1 MAAPAIR
8 APSVQV
14 PGLLG
19 DDALQEQ
26 LKALAQ
32 QQTSDARAVA
42 PTSAVEMSQKIAQDF
57 VVDPIKRTASDMPR
71 PAAAPVTPPTA
82 ALEQPSMSSVLG
94 RAALDFVSPLG
105 GMLAEGGVLGRLG
118 ALTPEDAA
126 AEQEQ
131 RVEAAAQEEQALK
144 AAEGARQT
152 LRDMTDEQAAS
163 MGLPVAPGVFDAETV
178 RELDAQ
184 NERRRAF
191 AAGRAEEAAADT
203 QMQRENAPT
212 QTWWL
217 NAARSAYKGTT
228 GIASSAARG
237 AVIPFEFTIGDGE
250 RSEVRAWVDKVD
262 AAIEQ
267 MIPGD
272 KAKSKDFLTK
282 LSAGGGSMLGF
293 MIGGM
298 VSSSIGLPATVGTLI
313 MGALTGGAEQYT
325 DAERFGAS
333 GVQKLISYFLGMG
346 IGATEAIPVNNA
358 LMRLETGTGGVVSR
372 MLQNTAASSM
382 EEFVQELGQSIGSD
396 LVAQTIYD
404 ENREIDWG
412 EAFESAAIGG
422 ILGAMMGGSVSTL
435 QEVGVLAGDP
445 TAPVEAEAVQVD
457 DAAREV
463 AVEEF
468 LTAEQATFDS
478 YVVDFAKEVD
488 AAELVMPELAAAV
501 APDQAVAVEPEA
513 ATPSPVEVAEA
524 LVARAATEVRPSTV
538 VAEEF
543 VAALPRAPLFEFE
556 TAQARGGTVP
566 APGSGGKVTLR
577 HYAAEPRAV
586 LDPEFQGTGPL
597 RGEERARLA
606 GGAAPRV
613 YYGVNTGAD
622 FRPAAQPRE
631 QFAKLN
637 ADERAAARR
646 LVNEGMLLNEGQ
658 VRVALEARWSREMRR
673 SGYQRETGLGDIEHE
688 VKVDP
693 DDLYNMA
700 EDPLGLRTQL
710 DPNLTPAERTTQYE
724 QLVRDAGFR
733 GAFFPESAL
742 GQTAILFEAAEP
754 TSVIDTVYGVPPED
768 IARIEDFANLTAETF
783 NKGGWAIVTGTRE
796 ALGPATAPE
805 NVAANERMRKRLER
819 DKVPYIEVSG
829 AYMGEAQG
837 EVFLIFAPPEYA
849 RKLGRSYKQESILTR
864 RGLEYTD
871 GSDRLVPHVPAQTVV
886 GDAARELDFYSTMP
900 DGTSF
905 SMGLD
910 FDALVDPAA
919 EAATAVT
926 GDQWTPQELAQTLTG
941 WAEALSNPESTHPL
955 AAEIRELAENAGDL
969 DANQLAEVIAGQLAA
984 GRAAATGEGTAAA
997 QRAGDG
1003 PWVLAALRE
1012 QDAEPASGAQG
1023 GGPEFLASVAPVRS
1037 GALPLFPDLREQSF
1051 DRWFGDSEVV
1061 DGDGKPLVVFHG
1073 TPSPGFNAFD
1083 PNKTGTT
1090 SVLFSSIETHR
1101 QGFFFSESRD
1111 FAQSFAEQRRGGDVM
1126 PVFLSVQ
1133 NAFDAR
1139 EFSRNTRLRAEE
1151 IARRIEE
1158 IDPEY
1163 DTRFF
1168 MDRVG
1173 DDSFW
1178 EVLDTPEGGDVVV
1191 QAMKDLG
1198 YDGIRLIEPNH
1209 DTRES
1214 ETVWVAFDPTQIKS
1228 AVTNTGAYSPSNP
1241 DIFAATAQNRGS
1253 YRGEP
1258 QRPARGVPGAPGA
1271 ANAEVRL
1278 AKIADN
1284 FTKLLDLTIRQ
1295 GRFTLR
1301 GGNVMGQYS
1310 SRQDVVRLR
1319 TPNDLSTLIHEGG
1332 HALQARATGPLKTF
1346 INGHIDELQKVAK
1359 ALYGGDLSKADNA
1372 TKTAEGFAEFFR
1384 VYVTNRAFAER
1395 KYPKLSSDFAAVLD
1409 GDPRLRDGL
1418 KSIGDQFAAWL
1429 QLPSAQLL
1437 RNMVVSG
1444 ERVGAVNEAMAEI
1457 EEQGFGTWMHEVAR
1471 NALAQTVNQNAAL
1484 NDLVSGVLNVAQDSG
1499 RVLDLKA
1506 AEDPRVLIRL
1516 VANSGGRAMVQVT
1529 DGVMGH
1535 RSTVP
1540 TSRSLR
1546 DVLLKY
1552 HGLEADQ
1559 NLSQIDPERQADF
1572 AAYLIA
1578 LRGIDEYRRFSEG
1591 KIERPPVAATLGDLK
1606 VTVRELNAK
1615 YGSDFAEA
1623 AQMVHEYGMALWQ
1636 KAFDAGLMSKD
1647 TYKDGLDRQFYAPL
1661 QRDMSDRGPSMSD
1674 IAGTTAARPV
1684 KRFRGSDRNIIDP
1697 MDALMAKTFALERVI
1712 AENEVKKSLASLA
1725 DKVGQVGALV
1735 ERVPAQQMLGQE
1747 YSVQEVARQL
1757 TKDDTLTEA
1766 DAQDLMTLLEA
1777 SIEEGN
1783 RVALFRSQQA
1793 LARGE
1798 NIVFFWENG
1807 KLAALQIKDGP
1818 VGADVVN
1825 TLNAVGV
1832 ENMPLLVDTLA
1843 HTSTAFRSAITS
1855 WPDFLVVNFIRDQ
1868 VSAWLLTDVGYKP
1881 FVSGFGGMA
1890 SEVRQ
1895 KTWARQYNAA
1905 MGIMGGMNTA
1915 ALHKARVDRDISSL
1929 RNRGY
1934 LVQAFGEQGLGGAI
1948 KGIARITELS
1958 ETGTRLG
1965 IFKNAYERAK
1975 ADGLTDWEA
1984 SIEASYIATDYIDF
1998 GLHGNRMLAHRRL
2011 IPFLNAQLQGL
2022 YKMMR
2027 TLGGDEVRQRR
2038 GLMFALTSFFKDING
2053 LELSRREK
2061 AAIRTGRKAW
2071 LKMMSLGLIG
2081 ALLHFIFEDDP
2092 DYQDTS
2098 EYLRAT
2104 GWVIPLGEGRIAYVP
2119 KPFELAIVSNFVE
2132 RALEHASGDG
2142 EAKARFLRGAMLNLT
2157 PPTSPPAVQ
2166 VLVEQLANYD
2176 FFSDRD
2182 IVPDYMQALAP
2193 ELQYSHFTSAFAKEV
2208 GSLMGWSPLRID
2220 HAMSGMFASAYRDAI
2235 QAYNSTDPNR
2245 PNSDATEWP
2254 LTRRFVRDAR
2264 RGATSSQDFWTYAST
2279 VSGTLRR
2286 AETTYR
2292 RYLDEGREQ
2301 TANAYLDTLDEDHK
2315 SYALLNAHFKAEAK
2329 RLNPMYR
2336 ARQIT
2341 TIVSGMR
2348 RELPTELGLEDTGL
2362 AGGEIVLSS
2371 KEKAEVDEVLSE
2383 IARRE
2388 VRNTL
2393 VASKAPG
2400 WANKKPLPVGPTLEL
2415 LRAVH
2420 PLVAEEYER
2429 RYKKAKIYDSDLV
2442 QEYWPEV
2449 KDRLI
2454 QDREA
2459 AFLDDIVTIA
2469 KAMQ

>member
-1 MAAPAIR
+1 MN
-8 APSVQV
+8 APSIRVPAVQV

-26 LKALAQ
+26 LKLLAR
-32 QQTSDARAVA
+32 QQTADAQAVA
-42 PTSAVEMSQKIAQDF
+42 PSSAVEMSQKIAQDF
-57 VVDPIKRTASDMPR
+57 VVDPVRRTSAELPKPPSAIPSTGQAPEPASPMR
-71 PAAAPVTPPTA
+71 
-82 ALEQPSMSSVLG
+82 QILG

-126 AEQEQ
+126 AQQET
-131 RVEAAAQEEQALK
+131 RVEAAEQEESALR
-144 AAEGARQT
+144 AAESARQT

-191 AAGRAEEAAADT
+191 AAERVGEAMADT
-203 QMQRENAPT
+203 QEQRENAPT
-212 QTWWL
+212 QKWWL
-217 NAARSAYKGTT
+217 NAARSAYKGMT
-228 GIASSAARG
+228 GIATSAARG
-237 AVIPFEFTIGDGE
+237 AVIPFELTVGDG
-250 RSEVRAWVDKVD
+250 RKSETRAWIDTVD
-262 AAIEQ
+262 ATIES

-272 KAKSKDFLTK
+272 KARGKDFLTK

-298 VSSSIGLPATVGTLI
+298 ATTAIGLPASTGTLL

-325 DAERFGAS
+325 DAERFNAG
-333 GVQKLISYFLGMG
+333 GVQKLMSYFLGMG
-346 IGATEAIPVNNA
+346 IGATEAIPINNA

-372 MLQNTAASSM
+372 LLQNTAASSM
-382 EEFVQELGQSIGSD
+382 EEFLQELGQSIGTD
-396 LVAQTIYD
+396 VVAQTLYD
-404 ENREIDWG
+404 ESREIDWG

-422 ILGAMMGGSVSTL
+422 ILGAMMGGSVATL
-435 QEVGVLAGDP
+435 QEVSALAGDP
-445 TAPVEAEAVQVD
+445 VVAENAEAVQAD

-463 AVEEF
+463 AVDEF

-488 AAELVMPELAAAV
+488 AAELVMPELAASV
-501 APDQAVAVEPEA
+501 APEQAQFVEPTETPA
-513 ATPSPVEVAEA
+513 APAEIAEA

-543 VAALPRAPLFEFE
+543 AAALPRAPLFEFE

-566 APGSGGKVTLR
+566 APGPDGTITLR
-577 HYAAEPRAV
+577 HYAPQRRDV
-586 LDPEFQGTGPL
+586 LDPSRMGTGPL
-597 RGEERARLA
+597 IGDERARLA
-606 GGAAPRV
+606 GGAVPRV

-622 FRPAAQPRE
+622 FRPAAQSRE
-631 QFAKLN
+631 QFAKLT
-637 ADERAAARR
+637 AEERAAVRR
-646 LVNEGMLLNEGQ
+646 LVDEGVLLNEGQ
-658 VRVALEARWSREMRR
+658 ARVALEARWSQEMRR
-673 SGYQRETGLGDIEHE
+673 SGYQREGGLGTVEHE
-688 VKVDP
+688 VKVRP

-700 EDPLGLRTQL
+700 EDPLGLRAQI
-710 DPNLTPAERTTQYE
+710 DPNLSAAERTTQYE

-733 GAFFPESAL
+733 GAFFPESTL
-742 GQTAILFEAAEP
+742 GQTAILFDAAEP

-768 IARIEDFANLTAETF
+768 IARIEDFANLTADVF
-783 NKGGWAIVTGTRE
+783 NKGGWAIVTATQE

-805 NVAANERMRKRLER
+805 NVAANEKLRKRLAR

-837 EVFLIFAPPEYA
+837 EVFLILATPEYA
-849 RKLGRSYKQESILTR
+849 QKLGRAYKQESILTR

-871 GSDRLVPHVPAQTVV
+871 GSGRLVPHVPERTVV

-910 FDALVDPAA
+910 FDAMIDPAA
-919 EAATAVT
+919 EAATQAT
-926 GDQWTPQELAQTLTG
+926 GDQWTPDELAQTLAG

-997 QRAGDG
+997 ERAGEG

-1012 QDAEPASGAQG
+1012 QEAQQAG
-1023 GGPEFLASVAPVRS
+1023 GEAGGPEVLASLAPVRS
-1037 GALPLFPDLREQSF
+1037 DTLPLFPDRTDQSF
-1051 DRWFGDSEVV
+1051 DRWFGDSKVV
-1061 DGDGKPLVVFHG
+1061 DEDGTPLVVFHG
-1073 TPSPGFNAFD
+1073 TPTPGFNAFD
-1083 PNKTGTT
+1083 PSKTGTT

-1101 QGFFFSESRD
+1101 QGFFFAESRD
-1111 FAQSFAEQRRGGDVM
+1111 FAQSFADQRPGGDVM
-1126 PVFLSVQ
+1126 PVFL
-1133 NAFDAR
+1133 
-1139 EFSRNTRLRAEE
+1139 
-1151 IARRIEE
+1151 RIENPLDVRESLNSSVAAVEAVVRRAME
-1158 IDPEY
+1158 IDPEINSPDFY
-1163 DTRFF
+1163 L
-1168 MDRVG
+1168 DRVG
-1173 DDSFW
+1173 ADDFW
-1178 EVLDTPEGGDVVV
+1178 EVLDTPEGGDVFV
-1191 QAMKDLG
+1191 QAARDLG
-1198 YDGIRLIEPNH
+1198 YDGIRMIEPNH
-1209 DTRES
+1209 DTGAS
-1214 ETVWVAFDPTQIKS
+1214 ETVWVAFDPTQVKS
-1228 AVTNTGAYSPSNP
+1228 ALSNTGAYSPTNP
-1241 DIFAATAQNRGS
+1241 DIYAQTGQGRGG
-1253 YRGEP
+1253 YRAEP
-1258 QRPARGVPGAPGA
+1258 QRPRQGVPGAPDA
-1271 ANAEVRL
+1271 ANAEIKL

-1332 HALQARATGPLKTF
+1332 HALQARATGPLQAF
-1346 INGHIDELQKVAK
+1346 INGNIAELHKVAK
-1359 ALYGGDLSKADNA
+1359 ALYGGDVSKMDSAG
-1372 TKTAEGFAEFFR
+1372 KTAEGFAEFFR

-1395 KYPKLSSDFAAVLD
+1395 KYPKLSTEFAAVLD
-1409 GDPRLRDGL
+1409 TDPRLRDGL

-1444 ERVGAVNEAMAEI
+1444 ERVGPINEAIAEI
-1457 EEQGFGTWMHEVAR
+1457 QEQGFGTWMHEVAR

-1484 NDLVSGVLNVAQDSG
+1484 NDLVAGILNEAQDSG
-1499 RVLDLKA
+1499 RIVDLKA

-1516 VANSGGRAMVQVT
+1516 AANSGNRGMVQIT

-1546 DVLLKY
+1546 DALLKY
-1552 HGLEADQ
+1552 HGLGPDQ
-1559 NLSQIDPERQADF
+1559 NLSAIDPERQADF

-1578 LRGIDEYRRFSEG
+1578 LRGVDEYRRFSEG

-1606 VTVRELNAK
+1606 VTVQEMNAK

-1623 AQMVHEYGMALWQ
+1623 AQIVHEYGMALWQ

-1697 MDALMAKTFALERVI
+1697 MDALMAKTFAIERVI
-1712 AENEVKKSLASLA
+1712 AENEVKKALAGLA
-1725 DKVGQVGALV
+1725 DRVGQVGALV
-1735 ERVPAQQMLGQE
+1735 ERVPASQMLGQE
-1747 YSVQEVARQL
+1747 FSVQEVARQL
-1757 TKDDTLTEA
+1757 AKDDTLTEA

-1783 RVALFRSQQA
+1783 RIALFRSQQA
-1793 LARGE
+1793 QARGE

-1807 KLAALQIKDGP
+1807 KLAALQIKDGA
-1818 VGADVVN
+1818 VGADIVN
-1825 TLNAVGV
+1825 TLNAVGT

-1843 HTSTAFRSAITS
+1843 YSSTAFRSAITS

-1881 FVSGFGGMA
+1881 FVSGFGGMLD
-1890 SEVRQ
+1890 EVRQ

-1905 MGIMGGMNTA
+1905 MGIMGGMNSA
-1915 ALHKARVDRDISSL
+1915 ALHKARVDRDLSSL
-1929 RNRGY
+1929 RKRGY
-1934 LVQAFGEQGLGGAI
+1934 LVQAFGETGIKGAI
-1948 KGIARITELS
+1948 KGVARLTELS

-1984 SIEASYIATDYIDF
+1984 SIEASYMATDYIDF

-2027 TLGGDEVRQRR
+2027 TLGADEVRQRR
-2038 GLMFALTSFFKDING
+2038 GLVFALTSFFKDING

-2092 DYQDTS
+2092 DYQDAS

-2104 GWVIPLGEGRIAYVP
+2104 GWVVPLGEGRIAYIP

-2157 PPTSPPAVQ
+2157 PSTSPPAVQ

-2176 FFSDRD
+2176 FFSGRN

-2193 ELQYSHFTSAFAKEV
+2193 ELQYSHYTSTFAKQL
-2208 GSLMGWSPLRID
+2208 GDLMGWSPMRID
-2220 HAMSGMFASAYRDAI
+2220 HAMSGMLASAYRDAI

-2264 RGATSSQDFWTYAST
+2264 RGATSSQDFWSFAST
-2279 VSGTLRR
+2279 VSGSLRR

-2292 RYLDEGREQ
+2292 RYIDEGRQQ
-2301 TANAYLDTLDEDHK
+2301 TADAYLDTLDEDHK

-2388 VRNTL
+2388 VRNAL
-2393 VASKAPG
+2393 VAAKAPG
-2400 WANKKPLPVGPTLEL
+2400 WANKKPLPIEPTLEL
-2415 LRAVH
+2415 LRATH

-2429 RYKKAKIYDSDLV
+2429 RYKKAKIYDSDFV

-2449 KDRLI
+2449 KDRLLT
-2454 QDREA
+2454 DRDA
-2459 AFLDDIVTIA
+2459 AFLDDIVTLA

>member
-1 MAAPAIR
+1 MVAPAIR

-32 QQTSDARAVA
+32 QQTTDARAVA
-42 PTSAVEMSQKIAQDF
+42 PTSAVELSQKIAQDF

-71 PAAAPVTPPTA
+71 PSAAPVTPPTA
-82 ALEQPSMSSVLG
+82 APEQPSMSSVLG

-144 AAEGARQT
+144 AAESARQT

-250 RSEVRAWVDKVD
+250 RSEVRAWIDKVD
-262 AAIEQ
+262 ATIES

-298 VSSSIGLPATVGTLI
+298 ASTSIGLPATAGTLI
-313 MGALTGGAEQYT
+313 TGALTGGAEQYI
-325 DAERFGAS
+325 DAERFGAG
-333 GVQKLISYFLGMG
+333 GVQKLMSYFLGMG
-346 IGATEAIPVNNA
+346 IGATEAIPINNA

-372 MLQNTAASSM
+372 MLQNTVASSM

-445 TAPVEAEAVQVD
+445 TATVDAEAVQVD

-463 AVEEF
+463 AVDEF

-513 ATPSPVEVAEA
+513 AAASPAEVADA
-524 LVARAATEVRPSTV
+524 LIARAATEVRPSTV

-566 APGSGGKVTLR
+566 APGPDGQITLR
-577 HYAAEPRAV
+577 HYAQEQRDV
-586 LDPEFQGTGPL
+586 LDPEKMGTGPL
-597 RGEERARLA
+597 VGVERRRLA
-606 GGAAPRV
+606 GAGSPART

-622 FRPAAQPRE
+622 FRPAAQTRE
-631 QFAKLN
+631 QFSKLTTE
-637 ADERAAARR
+637 ERAAASR
-646 LVNEGMLLNEGQ
+646 LVDEGVLRSLDEA
-658 VRVALEARWSREMRR
+658 RVALEARWSAEMRR
-673 SGYQRETGLGDIEHE
+673 SGYQREGGLGDIEHV
-688 VKVDP
+688 VKVAP
-693 DDLYNMA
+693 DDLYNMQ
-700 EDPLGLRTQL
+700 EDPLNLRAQI
-710 DPNLTPAERTTQYE
+710 DVGRHQSPNERTTEYE
-724 QLVRDAGFR
+724 RLARDAGFR
-733 GAFFPESAL
+733 GAFFPESSL

-754 TSVIDTVYGVPPED
+754 TSVIDTVYGVPPGD

-837 EVFLIFAPPEYA
+837 EVFLILAPPEYA

-900 DGTSF
+900 DGASF

-919 EAATAVT
+919 EAATAAT

-969 DANQLAEVIAGQLAA
+969 DANKLAEVIAGQLAA
-984 GRAAATGEGTAAA
+984 GRAAATGEGAASA
-997 QRAGDG
+997 ERAGDG

-1012 QDAEPASGAQG
+1012 QDAEPAGGAQG
-1023 GGPEFLASVAPVRS
+1023 GDEVAGSLLGQRVTDVTQTQEFR
-1037 GALPLFPDLREQSF
+1037 D
-1051 DRWFGDSEVV
+1051 WFGDSKVV
-1061 DGDGKPLVVFHG
+1061 DDQGKPLVVYHG
-1073 TPSPGFNAFD
+1073 TNAEFDAFD
-1083 PNKTGTT
+1083 PAARGQNYPDDA
-1090 SVLFSSIETHR
+1090 
-1101 QGFFFSESRD
+1101 GFFFESQYD
-1111 FAQSFAEQRRGGDVM
+1111 DAETWARSGDGDVR
-1126 PVFLSVQ
+1126 VVEAYLSLQ
-1133 NAFDAR
+1133 NPLIIDSGKDAPSEFWFMNRLAFTNQAR
-1139 EFSRNTRLRAEE
+1139 QGGHDGVIVRGEDFVH
-1151 IARRIEE
+1151 
-1158 IDPEY
+1158 DPNAPS
-1163 DTRFF
+1163 DI
-1168 MDRVG
+1168 
-1173 DDSFW
+1173 
-1178 EVLDTPEGGDVVV
+1178 
-1191 QAMKDLG
+1191 QAM
-1198 YDGIRLIEPNH
+1198 YI
-1209 DTRES
+1209 
-1214 ETVWVAFDPTQIKS
+1214 AFEPTQIKS
-1228 AVTNTGAYSPSNP
+1228 VDNVGTFGPSNP

-1258 QRPARGVPGAPGA
+1258 KRPRQGVPGAPDA

-1301 GGNVMGQYS
+1301 GGDVMGQYS

-1332 HALQARATGPLKTF
+1332 HSLQARATGPLKTF
-1346 INGHIDELQKVAK
+1346 IDSHIDELQKVAK

-1395 KYPKLSSDFAAVLD
+1395 KYPKLSNDFATVLD

-1444 ERVGAVNEAMAEI
+1444 ERQGRLNEEL
-1457 EEQGFGTWMHEVAR
+1457 EEMREGGFGTWMHEVAR
-1471 NALAQTVNQNAAL
+1471 NALAKTVNQNAAL
-1484 NDLVSGVLNVAQDSG
+1484 NDLVAGILNTGQAASGAP
-1499 RVLDLKA
+1499 LDLKA

-1516 VANSGGRAMVQVT
+1516 TANSGGRAMVQVT
-1529 DGVMGH
+1529 DGIMGH

-1546 DVLLKY
+1546 DALLKY

-1606 VTVRELNAK
+1606 VAVRELNAK

-1623 AQMVHEYGMALWQ
+1623 AQIVHEYGMALWQ

-1674 IAGTTAARPV
+1674 IAGTSAARPV

-1697 MDALMAKTFALERVI
+1697 MDALMAKTFAMERVI

-1735 ERVPAQQMLGQE
+1735 ERVPAHQMLGQE

-1798 NIVFFWENG
+1798 NVVFFWESG
-1807 KLAALQIKDGP
+1807 KLAALQIKDGS

-1905 MGIMGGMNTA
+1905 MGIMGGMNSA

-1929 RNRGY
+1929 RKRGY
-1934 LVQAFGEQGLGGAI
+1934 LVQAFGETGIGGAI
-1948 KGIARITELS
+1948 KGVARITELS

-2038 GLMFALTSFFKDING
+2038 GLMFALTSFFKDVNG

-2176 FFSDRD
+2176 FFSDRE

-2208 GSLMGWSPLRID
+2208 GSLMGWSPLRVD
-2220 HAMSGMFASAYRDAI
+2220 HAMSGLFASAYRDAI

-2264 RGATSSQDFWTYAST
+2264 RGAASSQDFWTYAST

-2292 RYLDEGREQ
+2292 RYLDEGRGQ
-2301 TANAYLDTLDEDHK
+2301 TADAYLDTLDEDHK
-2315 SYALLNAHFKAEAK
+2315 SYAILNAHFKAEAK

-2371 KEKAEVDEVLSE
+2371 REKAEVDEVLSE
-2383 IARRE
+2383 ITRRE

-2400 WANKKPLPVGPTLEL
+2400 WANKKPLPVEPTLEL

>member
-1 MAAPAIR
+1 MVAPAIR

-32 QQTSDARAVA
+32 QQTTDARAVA

-57 VVDPIKRTASDMPR
+57 VVDPIKRTTSDMPR
-71 PAAAPVTPPTA
+71 PSAAPVTPPA
-82 ALEQPSMSSVLG
+82 AAPEQPSMSSVLG

-131 RVEAAAQEEQALK
+131 RVEAAEQEEQALK

-191 AAGRAEEAAADT
+191 AAERAGEAAADT

-282 LSAGGGSMLGF
+282 LSADGGSMLGF

-298 VSSSIGLPATVGTLI
+298 ASTSIGLPATAGTLI

-325 DAERFGAS
+325 DAERFDAG
-333 GVQKLISYFLGMG
+333 GVQKLMSYFLGMG
-346 IGATEAIPVNNA
+346 IGATEAIPINNA

-463 AVEEF
+463 AVDEF

-501 APDQAVAVEPEA
+501 APDQAAAVAPDQAVAVEPEA
-513 ATPSPVEVAEA
+513 ATPSPVEVADA

-566 APGSGGKVTLR
+566 APGPDGKVTLR

-606 GGAAPRV
+606 GGAVPRV

-646 LVNEGMLLNEGQ
+646 LVDEGVLLNEGQ
-658 VRVALEARWSREMRR
+658 VRVALEARWSQEMRR
-673 SGYQRETGLGDIEHE
+673 SGYQREAGLGDIEHE

-733 GAFFPESAL
+733 GAFFPESTL

-837 EVFLIFAPPEYA
+837 EVFLILAPPEYA

-871 GSDRLVPHVPAQTVV
+871 GSDRLVPHVPTQTVV

-969 DANQLAEVIAGQLAA
+969 DANQLAEVLAGQLAA

-997 QRAGDG
+997 ERAGDG

-1012 QDAEPASGAQG
+1012 QDAEPTSGAQG
-1023 GGPEFLASVAPVRS
+1023 GG
-1037 GALPLFPDLREQSF
+1037 
-1051 DRWFGDSEVV
+1051 
-1061 DGDGKPLVVFHG
+1061 
-1073 TPSPGFNAFD
+1073 
-1083 PNKTGTT
+1083 
-1090 SVLFSSIETHR
+1090 
-1101 QGFFFSESRD
+1101 
-1111 FAQSFAEQRRGGDVM
+1111 
-1126 PVFLSVQ
+1126 
-1133 NAFDAR
+1133 
-1139 EFSRNTRLRAEE
+1139 
-1151 IARRIEE
+1151 
-1158 IDPEY
+1158 
-1163 DTRFF
+1163 
-1168 MDRVG
+1168 
-1173 DDSFW
+1173 
-1178 EVLDTPEGGDVVV
+1178 EVLA
-1191 QAMKDLG
+1191 Q
-1198 YDGIRLIEPNH
+1198 
-1209 DTRES
+1209 
-1214 ETVWVAFDPTQIKS
+1214 
-1228 AVTNTGAYSPSNP
+1228 
-1241 DIFAATAQNRGS
+1241 TAQNRGS

-1258 QRPARGVPGAPGA
+1258 QRPAQGIPGAPDA
-1271 ANAEVRL
+1271 ANAEIRL

-1346 INGHIDELQKVAK
+1346 INGHVKELQKVAK
-1359 ALYGGDLSKADNA
+1359 ALYGGDLSKADSA

-1384 VYVTNRAFAER
+1384 IYVTNRAFAER
-1395 KYPKLSSDFAAVLD
+1395 KYPKLSNDFAAVLD

-1444 ERVGAVNEAMAEI
+1444 ERVGPINEALAEI
-1457 EEQGFGTWMHEVAR
+1457 ESQGFGTWMHEVAR
-1471 NALAQTVNQNAAL
+1471 NALAKTVNQNAAL
-1484 NDLVSGVLNVAQDSG
+1484 NDIVAGVLNVAQDSG

-1516 VANSGGRAMVQVT
+1516 TANSGGRAMVQVT

-1546 DVLLKY
+1546 DALLKY

-1606 VTVRELNAK
+1606 VAVQELNAK

-1684 KRFRGSDRNIIDP
+1684 KRFRGSDRDIIDP

-1725 DKVGQVGALV
+1725 DKVDQVGSLV
-1735 ERVPAQQMLGQE
+1735 HRVPAQQMLGQE

-1807 KLAALQIKDGP
+1807 KLAALQIKDGS

-1843 HTSTAFRSAITS
+1843 HTSTAFRSAIIS

-1881 FVSGFGGMA
+1881 FVSGFGGMID
-1890 SEVRQ
+1890 EVRQ

-1934 LVQAFGEQGLGGAI
+1934 LVQAFGAQGMGRAI

-2193 ELQYSHFTSAFAKEV
+2193 ELQYSHFTSTFAKQV
-2208 GSLMGWSPLRID
+2208 GSWMGWSPLRVD
-2220 HAMSGMFASAYRDAI
+2220 HAMSGLFASAYRDAI

-2348 RELPTELGLEDTGL
+2348 RELPTELGLEDTGP

-2371 KEKAEVDEVLSE
+2371 REKAEVDEVLSE

-2400 WANKKPLPVGPTLEL
+2400 WANKKPLPVEPTLEL

-2429 RYKKAKIYDSDLV
+2429 RYKKAKIYESDFV

>member
-1 MAAPAIR
+1 MNAPSIR

-26 LKALAQ
+26 LKLLAR
-32 QQTSDARAVA
+32 QQTADAQAVA
-42 PTSAVEMSQKIAQDF
+42 PSSAVEMSQKIAQDF
-57 VVDPIKRTASDMPR
+57 VVDPVRRTRAELPKPPSAIPSTGQASE
-71 PAAAPVTPPTA
+71 PASPMR
-82 ALEQPSMSSVLG
+82 QILG

-126 AEQEQ
+126 AQQET
-131 RVEAAAQEEQALK
+131 RVEAAEQEESALR

-191 AAGRAEEAAADT
+191 AAERAGEAMADT
-203 QMQRENAPT
+203 QEQRENAPT
-212 QTWWL
+212 QKWWL
-217 NAARSAYKGTT
+217 NAARSAYKGMT
-228 GIASSAARG
+228 GIATSAARG
-237 AVIPFEFTIGDGE
+237 AVIPFELTVGDG
-250 RSEVRAWVDKVD
+250 RKSETRAWIDTVD
-262 AAIEQ
+262 ATIES

-272 KAKSKDFLTK
+272 KARGKDFLTK

-298 VSSSIGLPATVGTLI
+298 ATTAIGLPASTGTLL

-325 DAERFGAS
+325 DAERFNAG
-333 GVQKLISYFLGMG
+333 GVQKLMSYFLGMG
-346 IGATEAIPVNNA
+346 IGATEAIPINNA

-372 MLQNTAASSM
+372 LLQNTAASSM
-382 EEFVQELGQSIGSD
+382 EEFLQELGQSIGTD
-396 LVAQTIYD
+396 VVAQTLYD
-404 ENREIDWG
+404 ESREIDWG

-422 ILGAMMGGSVSTL
+422 ILGAMMGGSVATL
-435 QEVGVLAGDP
+435 QEVSALAGDP
-445 TAPVEAEAVQVD
+445 VVAENAEAVQAD

-463 AVEEF
+463 AVDEF

-488 AAELVMPELAAAV
+488 AAELVMPELAASV
-501 APDQAVAVEPEA
+501 APEQAQFVEPTETPA
-513 ATPSPVEVAEA
+513 APAEIAEA

-543 VAALPRAPLFEFE
+543 AAALPRAPLFEFE

-566 APGSGGKVTLR
+566 APGPDGTITLR
-577 HYAAEPRAV
+577 HYAPQRRDV
-586 LDPEFQGTGPL
+586 LDPSRMGTGPL
-597 RGEERARLA
+597 IGDERARLA
-606 GGAAPRV
+606 GGAVPRV

-622 FRPAAQPRE
+622 FRPAAQSRE
-631 QFAKLN
+631 QFAKLT
-637 ADERAAARR
+637 AEERAAVRR
-646 LVNEGMLLNEGQ
+646 LVDEGVLLNEGQ
-658 VRVALEARWSREMRR
+658 ARVALEARWSQEMRR
-673 SGYQRETGLGDIEHE
+673 SGYQREGGLGTVEHE
-688 VKVDP
+688 VKVRP

-700 EDPLGLRTQL
+700 EDPLGLRAQI
-710 DPNLTPAERTTQYE
+710 DPNLSAAERTTQYE

-733 GAFFPESAL
+733 GAFFPESTL
-742 GQTAILFEAAEP
+742 GQTAILFDAAEP

-768 IARIEDFANLTAETF
+768 IARIEDFANLTADVF
-783 NKGGWAIVTGTRE
+783 NKGGWAIVTGTQE

-805 NVAANERMRKRLER
+805 NVAANEKLRKRLAR

-837 EVFLIFAPPEYA
+837 EVFLILATPEYA
-849 RKLGRSYKQESILTR
+849 QKLGRAYKQESILTR

-871 GSDRLVPHVPAQTVV
+871 GSGRLVPHVPERTVV

-910 FDALVDPAA
+910 FDAMIDPAA
-919 EAATAVT
+919 EAATQAT
-926 GDQWTPQELAQTLTG
+926 GDQWTPDELAQTLAG

-997 QRAGDG
+997 ERAGEG

-1012 QDAEPASGAQG
+1012 QEAQQAG
-1023 GGPEFLASVAPVRS
+1023 GEAGGPEVLA
-1037 GALPLFPDLREQSF
+1037 Q
-1051 DRWFGDSEVV
+1051 
-1061 DGDGKPLVVFHG
+1061 
-1073 TPSPGFNAFD
+1073 
-1083 PNKTGTT
+1083 
-1090 SVLFSSIETHR
+1090 
-1101 QGFFFSESRD
+1101 
-1111 FAQSFAEQRRGGDVM
+1111 
-1126 PVFLSVQ
+1126 
-1133 NAFDAR
+1133 
-1139 EFSRNTRLRAEE
+1139 
-1151 IARRIEE
+1151 
-1158 IDPEY
+1158 
-1163 DTRFF
+1163 
-1168 MDRVG
+1168 
-1173 DDSFW
+1173 
-1178 EVLDTPEGGDVVV
+1178 
-1191 QAMKDLG
+1191 
-1198 YDGIRLIEPNH
+1198 
-1209 DTRES
+1209 
-1214 ETVWVAFDPTQIKS
+1214 
-1228 AVTNTGAYSPSNP
+1228 
-1241 DIFAATAQNRGS
+1241 TAQNRGG
-1253 YRGEP
+1253 YRAEP
-1258 QRPARGVPGAPGA
+1258 QRPRQGVPGAPDA
-1271 ANAEVRL
+1271 ANAEIKL

-1319 TPNDLSTLIHEGG
+1319 TPSDLSTLIHEGG
-1332 HALQARATGPLKTF
+1332 HALQARATGPLQAF
-1346 INGHIDELQKVAK
+1346 INGNIAELHKVAK
-1359 ALYGGDLSKADNA
+1359 ALYGGDVSTMDSAG
-1372 TKTAEGFAEFFR
+1372 KTAEGFAEFFR

-1395 KYPKLSSDFAAVLD
+1395 KYPKLATEFAAVLD
-1409 GDPRLRDGL
+1409 TDPRLRDGL

-1444 ERVGAVNEAMAEI
+1444 ERVGPINEAIAEI
-1457 EEQGFGTWMHEVAR
+1457 QEQGFGTWMHEVAR

-1484 NDLVSGVLNVAQDSG
+1484 NDLVAGILNEAQDSG
-1499 RVLDLKA
+1499 RIVDLKA

-1516 VANSGGRAMVQVT
+1516 AANSGNRGMVQIT

-1546 DVLLKY
+1546 DALLKY
-1552 HGLEADQ
+1552 HGLGPDQ
-1559 NLSQIDPERQADF
+1559 NLSAIDPERQADF

-1578 LRGIDEYRRFSEG
+1578 LRGVDEYRRFSEG

-1606 VTVRELNAK
+1606 VTVQEMNAK

-1623 AQMVHEYGMALWQ
+1623 AQIVHEYGMALWQ

-1697 MDALMAKTFALERVI
+1697 MDALMAKTFAIERVI
-1712 AENEVKKSLASLA
+1712 AENEVKKALAGLA
-1725 DKVGQVGALV
+1725 DRVGQVGALV
-1735 ERVPAQQMLGQE
+1735 ERVPASQMLGQE
-1747 YSVQEVARQL
+1747 FSVQEVARQL

-1783 RVALFRSQQA
+1783 RIALFRSQQA
-1793 LARGE
+1793 QARGE

-1807 KLAALQIKDGP
+1807 KLAALQIKDGA
-1818 VGADVVN
+1818 VGADIVN
-1825 TLNAVGV
+1825 TLNAVGT

-1843 HTSTAFRSAITS
+1843 YSSTAFRSAITS

-1881 FVSGFGGMA
+1881 FVSGFGGMLD
-1890 SEVRQ
+1890 EVRQ

-1905 MGIMGGMNTA
+1905 MGIMGGMNSA
-1915 ALHKARVDRDISSL
+1915 ALHKARVDRDLSSL
-1929 RNRGY
+1929 RKRGY
-1934 LVQAFGEQGLGGAI
+1934 LVQAFGETGIKGAI
-1948 KGIARITELS
+1948 KGVARLTELS

-1984 SIEASYIATDYIDF
+1984 SIEASYMATDYIDF

-2027 TLGGDEVRQRR
+2027 TLGADEVRQRR
-2038 GLMFALTSFFKDING
+2038 GLVFALTSFFKDING

-2092 DYQDTS
+2092 DYQDAS

-2104 GWVIPLGEGRIAYVP
+2104 GWVVPLGEGRIAYIP

-2132 RALEHASGDG
+2132 RALEHASGDD
-2142 EAKARFLRGAMLNLT
+2142 EAKARFLRGAALNMS

-2176 FFSDRD
+2176 FFSDRN

-2193 ELQYSHFTSAFAKEV
+2193 ELQYSHYTSTFAKQL
-2208 GSLMGWSPLRID
+2208 GDLMGWSPMRID

-2264 RGATSSQDFWTYAST
+2264 RGATSSQDFWSFAST
-2279 VSGTLRR
+2279 VSGSLRR

-2292 RYLDEGREQ
+2292 RYIDEGRQQ
-2301 TANAYLDTLDEDHK
+2301 TADAYLDTLDEDHK

-2393 VASKAPG
+2393 VAAKAPG
-2400 WANKKPLPVGPTLEL
+2400 WANKKPLPIEPSLEL
-2415 LRAVH
+2415 LRATH

-2429 RYKKAKIYDSDLV
+2429 RYKKAKVYDSDFV

-2449 KDRLI
+2449 KDRLLT
-2454 QDREA
+2454 DRDA
-2459 AFLDDIVTIA
+2459 AFLDDIVTLA